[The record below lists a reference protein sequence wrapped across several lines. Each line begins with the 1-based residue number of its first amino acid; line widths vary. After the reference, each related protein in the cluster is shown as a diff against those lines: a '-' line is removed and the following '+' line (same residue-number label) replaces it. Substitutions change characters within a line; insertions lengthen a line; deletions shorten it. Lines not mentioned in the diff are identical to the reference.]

1 MVRSTWLIFIV
12 FNINM
17 ILGSE
22 VTFKVK
28 GKKEAVVGE
37 FLGTYM
43 NHVHILINNEI
54 EYFSCKDIGALRNT
68 SNNENKMFSFNCG
81 ENTISE
87 EILFPPELD
96 PMTGEWIEN
105 IPDIFNLALI
115 QNKKLEKK
123 REEIAEKTKPHI
135 EINENFNS
143 QTQVAAPFS
152 KSPNKEIV
160 PKTNALNT
168 IIPGLDTEVDNLKK
182 EEAEK
187 HYLTEKEIRVLVQKE
202 IEKILGD
209 EHFVARTKKIKNR
222 KQKDKR
228 GVYDRYYSNQI
239 TKKEF
244 VRITGGREPIEL
256 LEANLISQQEYDEA
270 IASPMSSL
278 KYMQMFGPSITLK
291 RKPEYFILPGIIA
304 YAFLMI
310 VFSV

>member
-1 MVRSTWLIFIV
+1 MVRSAWLIFVI
-12 FNINM
+12 FNISM

-43 NHVHILINNEI
+43 NHVHILINNKI

-68 SNNENKMFSFNCG
+68 SNNENKMFSINCG

-135 EINENFNS
+135 EINEIFNS
-143 QTQVAAPFS
+143 QTQVVAPFS

-168 IIPGLDTEVDNLKK
+168 IIPGIDTEVDNLKK

-222 KQKDKR
+222 KQLAKR

-239 TKKEF
+239 TKEEF
-244 VRITGGREPIEL
+244 VKITGGREPVEL
-256 LEANLISQQEYDEA
+256 LEANLISQQEYENA
-270 IASPMSSL
+270 IRNPMNRL
-278 KYMQMFGPSITLK
+278 EYVEIFGPSITLK
-291 RKPEYFILPGIIA
+291 RKPEYFLIPSIA
-304 YAFLMI
+304 ACTFLMI
-310 VFSV
+310 AFNL